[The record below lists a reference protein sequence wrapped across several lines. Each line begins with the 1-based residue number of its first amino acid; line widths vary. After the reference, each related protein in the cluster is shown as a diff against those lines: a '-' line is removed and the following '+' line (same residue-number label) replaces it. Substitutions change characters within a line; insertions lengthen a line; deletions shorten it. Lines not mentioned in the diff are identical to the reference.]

1 MNLFFDV
8 YVRRPKTMRTP
19 HTMEFTKM
27 SGTGNDFIV
36 IDLFHQP
43 VDIDYAQFA
52 RKYCARKVSVGADGI
67 LVLGPGDGT
76 ADFTYRIFNADGTE
90 AEMCG
95 NGARCAAAF
104 AVERSIAGAH
114 MRFRTLAGIVE
125 ARVNPDDVSIR
136 VTDPQGLQQGI
147 AITVDG
153 RGEVVHHVNTG
164 VPHAVWFTGELEGFP
179 VDAVGRAV
187 RTHPFFAPA
196 GTNVDFVQVTG
207 PGSILV
213 RTYERGVEAETLA
226 CGTGAVASAIV
237 SHAAGR
243 VDASPV
249 RVSMPGGNL
258 NIDFTCM
265 NGDYTDVWLTGEVSF
280 VYTGTLVL

>member
-1 MNLFFDV
+1 
-8 YVRRPKTMRTP
+8 
-19 HTMEFTKM
+19 MEFTKM

-36 IDLFHQP
+36 IDSFHQP

-52 RKYCARKVSVGADGI
+52 RKYCARKVSVGADGV
-67 LVLGPGDGT
+67 LVLGPGDST
-76 ADFTYRIFNADGTE
+76 VDFTYRIFNADGTE

-104 AVERSIAGAH
+104 AVEQSIAGEH
-114 MRFRTLAGIVE
+114 MRFKTLAGIVE
-125 ARVNPDDVSIR
+125 ARVNPRDVSIR
-136 VTDPQGLQQGI
+136 MTMPHGLKQNI
-147 AITVDG
+147 AIMVEG
-153 RGEVVHHVNTG
+153 REAVVHHVNTG
-164 VPHAVWFTGELEGFP
+164 VPHAVWFTSELEDFP

-187 RTHPFFAPA
+187 RTHPFFSPA

-207 PGSILV
+207 PGGIRV

-237 SHAAGR
+237 SHATGR
-243 VDASPV
+243 VGASPV
-249 RVSMPGGNL
+249 RVSMPGGIL
-258 NIDFTCM
+258 TIDFTWM
-265 NGDYTDVWLTGEVSF
+265 NGDYSDVWLTGEVSF

>member
-1 MNLFFDV
+1 
-8 YVRRPKTMRTP
+8 
-19 HTMEFTKM
+19 MEFTKM

-36 IDLFHQP
+36 IDSFHQP

-52 RKYCARKVSVGADGI
+52 RKYCTRKVSVGADGV
-67 LVLGPGDGT
+67 LVLGPCDDT

-104 AVERSIAGAH
+104 AVDRSIAGAN

-125 ARVNPDDVSIR
+125 ARVNPEDVSIR
-136 VTDPQGLQQGI
+136 VTEPHGLHKDI

-153 RGEVVHHVNTG
+153 RDAVVHHVNTG
-164 VPHAVWFTGELEGFP
+164 VPHTIWFVDDLDRFP
-179 VDAVGRAV
+179 VDALGRAV
-187 RTHPFFAPA
+187 RTHPIFAPA
-196 GTNVDFVQVTG
+196 GTNVDFVQATG
-207 PGSILV
+207 SGSIRV

-237 SHAAGR
+237 GHAAGR
-243 VDASPV
+243 VGTSPV
-249 RVSMPGGNL
+249 LVSMPGGNL
-258 NIDFTCM
+258 TIDFTCM
-265 NGDYTDVWLTGEVSF
+265 NGDYSDVWLTGEVSF

>member
-1 MNLFFDV
+1 
-8 YVRRPKTMRTP
+8 MRTL

-36 IDLFHQP
+36 IDSFHQP
-43 VDIDYAQFA
+43 VDIDYARFA
-52 RKYCARKVSVGADGI
+52 RKYCARKISVGADGV

-76 ADFTYRIFNADGTE
+76 VDFTYRIFNADGTE

-104 AVERSIAGAH
+104 AVKRSIAGEH

-125 ARVNPDDVSIR
+125 ARVNPGDVSIR
-136 VTDPQGLQQGI
+136 VTEPHGLRKDI

-153 RGEVVHHVNTG
+153 REAVVHHVNTG
-164 VPHAVWFTGELEGFP
+164 VPHAVWFISEIEGFP
-179 VDAVGRAV
+179 VDSVGRAV
-187 RTHPFFAPA
+187 RTHPIFAPA

-207 PGSILV
+207 PGSIRV
-213 RTYERGVEAETLA
+213 RTYERGVESETLA

-243 VDASPV
+243 VGASPV

-258 NIDFTCM
+258 NIDFTLK
-265 NGDYTDVWLTGEVSF
+265 NGDYSDVWLTGEVSF
-280 VYTGTLVL
+280 VYTGTLAL